1 MSEIALRNVCKQ
13 FDSEHYGVKDFNL
26 DIHDKEFVI
35 FVGPSGCGK
44 STTLRIIAG
53 LEEITDGELWIDGEL
68 SNYLE
73 PKERGMSMV
82 FQNYALYP
90 NMTVYGNM
98 AYALKIRKLPK
109 DEIDRKVHEVA
120 KILEIDQLL
129 DRRPAALSG
138 GQKQRVAI
146 GSAII
151 RKPKAFLMDE
161 PLSNLDAKLRAQMRV
176 ELVKLHKQLDTTII
190 YVTHDQTEAMTLG
203 TKIVVMKDGLIQ
215 QVGAPQS
222 IYDNPVNLFVAGFL
236 GSPSMNFFRCTV
248 KAEENNR
255 TALLLD
261 DAKTVK
267 KVYLDGTRGKQIAD
281 RYNGRHVILGIRPE
295 DIYELDEAKKL
306 GIENESVDVYEPV
319 VNREMLGVHNPHC
332 MLKSGLI
339 QIFGKFLFY
348 LNKIIFSH
356 LNHFL
361 YRYRF
366 SQYRKS
372 QAWEH
377 NSGDSARFHARNGAA
392 HWKHQYSWYPV
403 E

>member
-53 LEEITDGELWIDGEL
+53 LEEITDGELWIDGEF

-295 DIYELDEAKKL
+295 DIYEFDEAKKL
-306 GIENESVDVYEPV
+306 GIENKSVDVDEPV
-319 VNREMLGVHNPHC
+319 VNREMLGAEVILYFDEQGKTLAVRLSPENQTQVGEKVSLYFDMEKAHVFDPETEEN
-332 MLKSGLI
+332 
-339 QIFGKFLFY
+339 IFV
-348 LNKIIFSH
+348 S
-356 LNHFL
+356 
-361 YRYRF
+361 
-366 SQYRKS
+366 
-372 QAWEH
+372 
-377 NSGDSARFHARNGAA
+377 
-392 HWKHQYSWYPV
+392 
-403 E
+403 

>member
-53 LEEITDGELWIDGEL
+53 LEEITDGELWIDGEF

-120 KILEIDQLL
+120 KILEIEQLL
-129 DRRPAALSG
+129 DRKPAALSG

-146 GSAII
+146 GSVII

-161 PLSNLDAKLRAQMRV
+161 PLSNLDAKLRTQMRV

-215 QVGAPQS
+215 QVGAPQN

-255 TALLLD
+255 TALFLD

-295 DIYELDEAKKL
+295 DIYELAEAKKL
-306 GIENESVDVYEPV
+306 GIENESVDVDEPV
-319 VNREMLGVHNPHC
+319 VNREMLGAEVILYFDEQGKTLAVRLSPENQTQVGEKVSLYFDMEKAHVFDPETEEN
-332 MLKSGLI
+332 
-339 QIFGKFLFY
+339 IFV
-348 LNKIIFSH
+348 S
-356 LNHFL
+356 
-361 YRYRF
+361 
-366 SQYRKS
+366 
-372 QAWEH
+372 
-377 NSGDSARFHARNGAA
+377 
-392 HWKHQYSWYPV
+392 
-403 E
+403 

>member
-53 LEEITDGELWIDGEL
+53 LEEITDGELWIDGEF

-120 KILEIDQLL
+120 KILEIEQLL

-306 GIENESVDVYEPV
+306 GIENDSVDVDEPV
-319 VNREMLGVHNPHC
+319 VNREMLGAEVILYFDEQGKTLAVRLSPENQTQVGEKVSLYFDMEKAHVFDPETEEN
-332 MLKSGLI
+332 
-339 QIFGKFLFY
+339 IFV
-348 LNKIIFSH
+348 S
-356 LNHFL
+356 
-361 YRYRF
+361 
-366 SQYRKS
+366 
-372 QAWEH
+372 
-377 NSGDSARFHARNGAA
+377 
-392 HWKHQYSWYPV
+392 
-403 E
+403 

>member
-109 DEIDRKVHEVA
+109 DDIARKVREVA
-120 KILEIDQLL
+120 KILEIEQLL

-236 GSPSMNFFRCTV
+236 GSPSMNFFQCTV

-306 GIENESVDVYEPV
+306 GIENDSVDVDEPV
-319 VNREMLGVHNPHC
+319 VNREMLGAEVILYFDEQGKTLAVRLSPENQTQVGEKVSLYFDMEKAHVFDPETEEN
-332 MLKSGLI
+332 
-339 QIFGKFLFY
+339 IFV
-348 LNKIIFSH
+348 S
-356 LNHFL
+356 
-361 YRYRF
+361 
-366 SQYRKS
+366 
-372 QAWEH
+372 
-377 NSGDSARFHARNGAA
+377 
-392 HWKHQYSWYPV
+392 
-403 E
+403 

>member
-1 MSEIALRNVCKQ
+1 MSEIALRNVCKH

-295 DIYELDEAKKL
+295 DIYEFDEAKKL
-306 GIENESVDVYEPV
+306 GIENESVDVDEPV
-319 VNREMLGVHNPHC
+319 VNREMLGAEVILYFDEQGKTLAVRLSPENQTQVGEKVSLYFDMEKAHVFDPETEEN
-332 MLKSGLI
+332 
-339 QIFGKFLFY
+339 IFV
-348 LNKIIFSH
+348 S
-356 LNHFL
+356 
-361 YRYRF
+361 
-366 SQYRKS
+366 
-372 QAWEH
+372 
-377 NSGDSARFHARNGAA
+377 
-392 HWKHQYSWYPV
+392 
-403 E
+403 

>member
-53 LEEITDGELWIDGEL
+53 LEEITDGELWIDGEF

-295 DIYELDEAKKL
+295 DIYEFDEAKKL
-306 GIENESVDVYEPV
+306 GIENESVDVDEPV
-319 VNREMLGVHNPHC
+319 VNREMLGAEVILYFDEQGKTLAVRLSLENQTQVGEKVSLYFDMEKAHVFDPETEEN
-332 MLKSGLI
+332 
-339 QIFGKFLFY
+339 IFV
-348 LNKIIFSH
+348 S
-356 LNHFL
+356 
-361 YRYRF
+361 
-366 SQYRKS
+366 
-372 QAWEH
+372 
-377 NSGDSARFHARNGAA
+377 
-392 HWKHQYSWYPV
+392 
-403 E
+403 

>member
-53 LEEITDGELWIDGEL
+53 LEEITDGELWIDGEF

-295 DIYELDEAKKL
+295 DIYELAEAKKL
-306 GIENESVDVYEPV
+306 GIENKSVDVDEPV
-319 VNREMLGVHNPHC
+319 VNREMLGAEVILYFDEQGKTLAVRLSPENQTQVGEKVSLYFDMEKAHVFDPETEEN
-332 MLKSGLI
+332 
-339 QIFGKFLFY
+339 IFV
-348 LNKIIFSH
+348 S
-356 LNHFL
+356 
-361 YRYRF
+361 
-366 SQYRKS
+366 
-372 QAWEH
+372 
-377 NSGDSARFHARNGAA
+377 
-392 HWKHQYSWYPV
+392 
-403 E
+403 

>member
-98 AYALKIRKLPK
+98 AYALKIRKMPK
-109 DEIDRKVHEVA
+109 DEIDKKVHEVA
-120 KILEIDQLL
+120 KILEIEQLL
-129 DRRPAALSG
+129 DRKPAALSG

-236 GSPSMNFFRCTV
+236 GSPSMNFFQCTV

-281 RYNGRHVILGIRPE
+281 KYNGRHVVLGIRPE

-306 GIENESVDVYEPV
+306 GIEKDSVNVDEPV
-319 VNREMLGVHNPHC
+319 VNREMLGAEVILYFDEQGKTLAVRLNPENQTQVGENVSLYFDMDKVHVFDPETEEN
-332 MLKSGLI
+332 
-339 QIFGKFLFY
+339 LFY
-348 LNKIIFSH
+348 REEK
-356 LNHFL
+356 
-361 YRYRF
+361 
-366 SQYRKS
+366 
-372 QAWEH
+372 
-377 NSGDSARFHARNGAA
+377 
-392 HWKHQYSWYPV
+392 
-403 E
+403 

>member
-236 GSPSMNFFRCTV
+236 GSPSMNFFQCTV

-295 DIYELDEAKKL
+295 DIYELEEAKKL
-306 GIENESVDVYEPV
+306 GIENDSVDVDEPV
-319 VNREMLGVHNPHC
+319 VNREMLGAEVILYFDEQGKTLAVRLSPENQTQVGEKVSLYFDMEKAHVFDPETEEN
-332 MLKSGLI
+332 
-339 QIFGKFLFY
+339 IFV
-348 LNKIIFSH
+348 S
-356 LNHFL
+356 
-361 YRYRF
+361 
-366 SQYRKS
+366 
-372 QAWEH
+372 
-377 NSGDSARFHARNGAA
+377 
-392 HWKHQYSWYPV
+392 
-403 E
+403 

>member
-295 DIYELDEAKKL
+295 DIYEFDEAKKL
-306 GIENESVDVYEPV
+306 GIENESVDVDEPV
-319 VNREMLGVHNPHC
+319 VNREMLGAEVILYFDEQGKTLAVRLSPENQTQVGEMVSLYFDMEKAHVFDPETEEN
-332 MLKSGLI
+332 
-339 QIFGKFLFY
+339 IFV
-348 LNKIIFSH
+348 
-356 LNHFL
+356 
-361 YRYRF
+361 
-366 SQYRKS
+366 
-372 QAWEH
+372 
-377 NSGDSARFHARNGAA
+377 
-392 HWKHQYSWYPV
+392 P
-403 E
+403 

>member
-53 LEEITDGELWIDGEL
+53 LEEITDGELWIDGEF

-120 KILEIDQLL
+120 KILEIEQLL
-129 DRRPAALSG
+129 DRKPAALSG

-215 QVGAPQS
+215 QVGAPQN

-255 TALLLD
+255 TALFLD

-295 DIYELDEAKKL
+295 DIYELAEAKKL
-306 GIENESVDVYEPV
+306 GIENESVDVDEPV
-319 VNREMLGVHNPHC
+319 VNREMLGAEVILYFDEQGKTLAVRLSPENQTQAGEKVSLYFDMEKAHVFDPETEEN
-332 MLKSGLI
+332 
-339 QIFGKFLFY
+339 IFV
-348 LNKIIFSH
+348 S
-356 LNHFL
+356 
-361 YRYRF
+361 
-366 SQYRKS
+366 
-372 QAWEH
+372 
-377 NSGDSARFHARNGAA
+377 
-392 HWKHQYSWYPV
+392 
-403 E
+403 

>member
-53 LEEITDGELWIDGEL
+53 LEEITDGELWIDGEF

-120 KILEIDQLL
+120 KILEIEQLL
-129 DRRPAALSG
+129 DRKPAALSG

-306 GIENESVDVYEPV
+306 GIENDSVDVDEPV
-319 VNREMLGVHNPHC
+319 VNREMLGAEVILYFDEQGKTLAVRLSPENQTQVGEKVSLYFDMEKAHVFDPETEEN
-332 MLKSGLI
+332 
-339 QIFGKFLFY
+339 IFV
-348 LNKIIFSH
+348 S
-356 LNHFL
+356 
-361 YRYRF
+361 
-366 SQYRKS
+366 
-372 QAWEH
+372 
-377 NSGDSARFHARNGAA
+377 
-392 HWKHQYSWYPV
+392 
-403 E
+403 

>member
-129 DRRPAALSG
+129 DRRPSVLSG

-236 GSPSMNFFRCTV
+236 GSPSMNFFQCTV

-295 DIYELDEAKKL
+295 DIYEFDEAKKL
-306 GIENESVDVYEPV
+306 GIENESVDVDEPV
-319 VNREMLGVHNPHC
+319 VNREMLGAEVILYFDEQGKTLAVRLSPENQTQVGEKVSLYFDMEKAHVFDPETEEN
-332 MLKSGLI
+332 
-339 QIFGKFLFY
+339 IFV
-348 LNKIIFSH
+348 S
-356 LNHFL
+356 
-361 YRYRF
+361 
-366 SQYRKS
+366 
-372 QAWEH
+372 
-377 NSGDSARFHARNGAA
+377 
-392 HWKHQYSWYPV
+392 
-403 E
+403 

>member
-295 DIYELDEAKKL
+295 DIYEFDEAKKL
-306 GIENESVDVYEPV
+306 GIENDSVDVDEPV
-319 VNREMLGVHNPHC
+319 VNREMLGAEVILYFDEQGKTLAVRLSPENQTQVGEKVSLYFDMEKAHVFDPETEEN
-332 MLKSGLI
+332 
-339 QIFGKFLFY
+339 IFV
-348 LNKIIFSH
+348 
-356 LNHFL
+356 
-361 YRYRF
+361 
-366 SQYRKS
+366 
-372 QAWEH
+372 
-377 NSGDSARFHARNGAA
+377 
-392 HWKHQYSWYPV
+392 P
-403 E
+403 

>member
-120 KILEIDQLL
+120 KILEIEQLL

-138 GQKQRVAI
+138 GQTQRVAI

-306 GIENESVDVYEPV
+306 GIENDSVDVDEPV
-319 VNREMLGVHNPHC
+319 VNREMLGAEVILYFDEQGKTLAVRLSPENQTQVGEKVSLYFDMEKAHVFDPETEEN
-332 MLKSGLI
+332 
-339 QIFGKFLFY
+339 IFV
-348 LNKIIFSH
+348 
-356 LNHFL
+356 
-361 YRYRF
+361 
-366 SQYRKS
+366 
-372 QAWEH
+372 
-377 NSGDSARFHARNGAA
+377 
-392 HWKHQYSWYPV
+392 P
-403 E
+403 

>member
-120 KILEIDQLL
+120 KILEIEQLL
-129 DRRPAALSG
+129 DRKPAALSG

-306 GIENESVDVYEPV
+306 GIENDSVDVDEPV
-319 VNREMLGVHNPHC
+319 VNREMLGAEVILYFDEQGKTLSVRLSPENQTQVGEKVSLYFDMEKAHVFDPETEEN
-332 MLKSGLI
+332 
-339 QIFGKFLFY
+339 IFV
-348 LNKIIFSH
+348 S
-356 LNHFL
+356 
-361 YRYRF
+361 
-366 SQYRKS
+366 
-372 QAWEH
+372 
-377 NSGDSARFHARNGAA
+377 
-392 HWKHQYSWYPV
+392 
-403 E
+403 

>member
-295 DIYELDEAKKL
+295 DIYEFDEAKKL
-306 GIENESVDVYEPV
+306 GIENESVDVDEPV
-319 VNREMLGVHNPHC
+319 VNREMLGAEVILYFDEQGKTLAVRLSPENQTQVGEKVSLYFDMEKAHVFDPETEEN
-332 MLKSGLI
+332 
-339 QIFGKFLFY
+339 IFV
-348 LNKIIFSH
+348 
-356 LNHFL
+356 
-361 YRYRF
+361 
-366 SQYRKS
+366 
-372 QAWEH
+372 
-377 NSGDSARFHARNGAA
+377 
-392 HWKHQYSWYPV
+392 P
-403 E
+403 

>member
-176 ELVKLHKQLDTTII
+176 ELVKLHNQLDTTII

-295 DIYELDEAKKL
+295 DIYEFDEAKKL
-306 GIENESVDVYEPV
+306 GIENESVDVDEPV
-319 VNREMLGVHNPHC
+319 VNREMLGAEVILYFDEQGKTLAVRLSPENQTQVGEKVSLYFDMEKAHVFDPETEEN
-332 MLKSGLI
+332 
-339 QIFGKFLFY
+339 IFV
-348 LNKIIFSH
+348 S
-356 LNHFL
+356 
-361 YRYRF
+361 
-366 SQYRKS
+366 
-372 QAWEH
+372 
-377 NSGDSARFHARNGAA
+377 
-392 HWKHQYSWYPV
+392 
-403 E
+403 

>member
-98 AYALKIRKLPK
+98 AYALKIRKMPK
-109 DEIDRKVHEVA
+109 DEIDKKVYEVA
-120 KILEIDQLL
+120 KILEIEQLL
-129 DRRPAALSG
+129 DRKPAALSG

-236 GSPSMNFFRCTV
+236 GSPSMNFFQCTV

-281 RYNGRHVILGIRPE
+281 KYNGRHVILGIRPE

-306 GIENESVDVYEPV
+306 GIEKDSVNVDEPV
-319 VNREMLGVHNPHC
+319 VNREMLGAEVILYFDEQGKTLAVRLNPENQTQVGENVSLYFDMDKAHV
-332 MLKSGLI
+332 
-339 QIFGKFLFY
+339 FDPETEENLFY
-348 LNKIIFSH
+348 REEK
-356 LNHFL
+356 
-361 YRYRF
+361 
-366 SQYRKS
+366 
-372 QAWEH
+372 
-377 NSGDSARFHARNGAA
+377 
-392 HWKHQYSWYPV
+392 
-403 E
+403 